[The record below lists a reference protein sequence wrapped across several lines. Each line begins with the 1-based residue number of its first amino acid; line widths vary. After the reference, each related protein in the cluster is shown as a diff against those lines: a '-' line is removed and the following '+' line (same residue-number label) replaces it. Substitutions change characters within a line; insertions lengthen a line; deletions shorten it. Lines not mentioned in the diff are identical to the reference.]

1 MRRVSTFRRVLVVI
15 AAIAVA
21 ALVKEFMDVIAGH
34 RTWAPIFA
42 LVATWCTLSA
52 VIERGD

>member
-1 MRRVSTFRRVLVVI
+1 MI